1 MCVTVQTTNVVA
13 LDNQALQL
21 VTLTNQQGMQVQF
34 IDWGATWVSCIVPVG
49 NEKREVL
56 LGCQLADYAKQ
67 GVYLGA
73 TIGRYANRIA
83 NSQFEYQGKT
93 IKLTANQNEHQLHGG
108 LIGFDKQRWKI
119 EQTGEKCGE
128 NFVIFS
134 LISSDG
140 EQGFLGKVKVQ
151 TIYRLTEDNALL
163 VEFKAVSDRDT
174 PLSLT
179 NHAYFNLN
187 NAENGSDI
195 REHFLQLNAEQFLPV
210 DSQGIPNA
218 PLKSVQNSSFDFR
231 QAKAI
236 KQDFLQAEQ
245 QLTKGYDHAFL
256 LDQQREKTCAIL
268 TAPDRSLSLTVSTN
282 QPALQVYTGNYLQGT
297 PTRSGSEYTD
307 YTGIAL
313 ETQALP
319 DTPNHPEWWQY
330 GGMLKAGEEYQRW
343 TRFQFGCKSQK

>member
-1 MCVTVQTTNVVA
+1 MGVTVETTKTLAFDKQV
-13 LDNQALQL
+13 LQL

-34 IDWGATWVSCIVPVG
+34 IDWGATWVSCVVPVE

-83 NSQFEYQGKT
+83 NSQFAYQGET

-134 LISSDG
+134 LISPDG
-140 EQGFLGKVKVQ
+140 EQGFQGNVKVQ
-151 TIYRLTEDNALL
+151 AIYRLTDDNALI
-163 VEFKAVSDRDT
+163 VEFKAVSDKDT
-174 PLSLT
+174 PLNLT

-187 NAENGSDI
+187 NAAQGCDI
-195 REHFLQLNAEQFLPV
+195 REHFLQLNAAQFLPV

-268 TAPDRSLSLTVSTN
+268 TAPDRSLCLTVSTS
-282 QPALQVYTGNYLQGT
+282 QAALQVYTGNYLQGT
-297 PTRSGSEYTD
+297 PTRCGGEYAD

-330 GGMLKAGEEYQRW
+330 GGMLKAGETYHHW
-343 TRFQFGCKSQK
+343 TKFQFS